1 MNYAYSDFMT
11 NTCLSNAN
19 NKITQNVFIFCNHG
33 NQTMEP
39 STILQ
44 KNDIFKPN
52 YLITAQVY
60 MDYA

>member
-11 NTCLSNAN
+11 NTCLSNAD
-19 NKITQNVFIFCNHG
+19 NKITQNVLHFCNHG

-44 KNDIFKPN
+44 KMTFSNQI
-52 YLITAQVY
+52 IS
-60 MDYA
+60 